1 MRVLADVVCCGEVV
15 CMTMKEGEKMITTE
29 DLRNVLEVLADNTE
43 VRVNDSID
51 FKIEF
56 DLNTDI
62 PSVNFINKKTV

>member
-1 MRVLADVVCCGEVV
+1 M
-15 CMTMKEGEKMITTE
+15 MTTE

-56 DLNTDI
+56 DLNAAV
-62 PSVNFINKKTV
+62 PNVNFIKKKTV

>member
-1 MRVLADVVCCGEVV
+1 MCVLADVVCCREMV

-29 DLRNVLEVLADNTE
+29 DLRNVLEALADNTE

-56 DLNTDI
+56 DLNADV
-62 PSVNFINKKTV
+62 PNVNFIKKETA

>member
-1 MRVLADVVCCGEVV
+1 
-15 CMTMKEGEKMITTE
+15 MITAE
-29 DLRNVLEVLADNTE
+29 DLRNVIEALADNTE

>member
-1 MRVLADVVCCGEVV
+1 MN
-15 CMTMKEGEKMITTE
+15 MQEGEKMITTE

-56 DLNTDI
+56 DLNAAVPNI
-62 PSVNFINKKTV
+62 NFINKKTV